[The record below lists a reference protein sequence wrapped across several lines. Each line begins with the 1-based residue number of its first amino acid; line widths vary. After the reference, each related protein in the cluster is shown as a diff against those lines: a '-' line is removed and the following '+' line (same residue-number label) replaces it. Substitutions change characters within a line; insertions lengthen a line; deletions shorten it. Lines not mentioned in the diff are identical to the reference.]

1 MLRQNMSD
9 KSNHFRLTRFSIETK
24 RNEKEKIQILR
35 IKYDLFKQ
43 TRAINKPI
51 ETVSTCIY
59 IYSHGYHSLS
69 IFSLVPSIS
78 ITHSLYLCSNGNEVK
93 KFLNNV

>member
-9 KSNHFRLTRFSIETK
+9 DELNHFRLTRFSIKTK
-24 RNEKEKIQILR
+24 RNEKEKIQILW

-51 ETVSTCIY
+51 ETVSTCIH
-59 IYSHGYHSLS
+59 IRMDIIHCPSLVSFCLSLS
-69 IFSLVPSIS
+69 HTRFICV
-78 ITHSLYLCSNGNEVK
+78 
-93 KFLNNV
+93 